1 MVNNVVLE
9 TGEHTGLFKEILE
22 VKQEHSGQLEYDLRR
37 GMLVVNF

>member
-1 MVNNVVLE
+1 MSSW
-9 TGEHTGLFKEILE
+9 KDILE